1 MKNAMKKKS
10 FRDLSGGQRL
20 RVAIMAGL
28 QLILQ
33 TAALKDLKKRPAAL
47 VNGPKPVWFAASFL
61 NFIGPVAYF
70 LLGRKR

>member
-20 RVAIMAGL
+20 RVATMAGL
-28 QLILQ
+28 QLVLQ

-47 VNGPKPVWFAASFL
+47 INGPKPVWFAASFL